1 MKVLF
6 INTVYGKGST
16 GRIIKDLGETLTS
29 NGHEFCVAFG
39 RGEDA
44 VGVNSYRIGEKKDYM
59 LHALL
64 SRATDRAGFYS
75 SSATEKLV
83 EFIKDY
89 NPDII
94 HLHNLHGYYVNIK
107 ILFEYLKNEF
117 KGKVIWT
124 LHDCWAFTGH
134 CTHFTYANCNKW
146 QSVCSNCPE
155 KNRYPKSM
163 LLDNSKTNFQEKK
176 EIFSGIADMTIVTV
190 SDWLKGE
197 AEKSFLG
204 QYPVKRIYN
213 GIDLDKFSPCQSD
226 VREKYKCEN
235 KKLILCVSDGWDERK
250 GFTKLI
256 ETAKTSPK
264 DWQYIVVGLDKEQ
277 IPQMPQNVTGLERTW
292 NQQELIELYSAADV
306 FFNPSVEETFGLV
319 TAEAMA
325 CGTPAVVVNSTASPE
340 LIKFEGSG
348 VVTSAKASPEELLE
362 AIKEGIELKNNG
374 GKEAAIKNAAEFSTE
389 KHNEEYMNL
398 YDKGNKEDLK

>member
-16 GRIIKDLGETLTS
+16 GRIIKDLGETLIN

-39 RGEDA
+39 RGDDVSEVKA
-44 VGVNSYRIGEKKDYM
+44 YRIGSKKDYM

-75 SSATEKLV
+75 ASATKDLIG
-83 EFIKDY
+83 FIKDY

-94 HLHNLHGYYVNIK
+94 HLHNLHGYYVNVK
-107 ILFEYLKNEF
+107 ILFEYLKNDF
-117 KGKVIWT
+117 KGKIIWT

-134 CTHFTYANCNKW
+134 CTYFTFAQCDRW
-146 QSVCSNCPE
+146 QKACYSCPE
-155 KNRYPKSM
+155 KKAYPKSM
-163 LLDNSKTNFQEKK
+163 LLDNSEKNFQEKK
-176 EIFSGIADMTIVTV
+176 ALFSGVSDLTVVTV

-197 AEKSFLG
+197 TEKSFLG
-204 QYPVKRIYN
+204 QYSVKRIYN
-213 GIDLDKFSPCQSD
+213 GIDLEKFSPCESD
-226 VREKYKCEN
+226 VREKYNCAN

-250 GFTKLI
+250 GFSKLI
-256 ETAKTSPK
+256 ETAKKSPE
-264 DWQYIVVGLDKEQ
+264 DWIYIVVGLDKEQ
-277 IPQMPQNVTGLERTW
+277 IPQMPENVTGIERTW

-325 CGTPAVVVNSTASPE
+325 CGTPVIVMNSTASPE
-340 LIKFEGSG
+340 LIKREKSG
-348 VVTSAKASPEELLE
+348 LISPVKTTSEELVE
-362 AIKEGIELKNNG
+362 T
-374 GKEAAIKNAAEFSTE
+374 IKNALMLKNDGGREAARENALEFSVR
-389 KHNEEYMNL
+389 KHNEGYMNL
-398 YDKGNKEDLK
+398 YENLMGEV